1 MALHDRDSLLSGR
14 LASPSPG
21 APIGGRYELQREL
34 GGGGMAVVYEVLDH
48 QQGRRVALKRL
59 RQHTQPEREKR
70 ARALFEHEYY
80 TLAQLSHPR
89 IVQVYDYG
97 LDEHGPYYTME
108 LLDGGDLRRLSPVA
122 HERVAQNAADVC
134 SALSLL
140 HSRRLLHRDVTP
152 RNIRCT
158 DDGTAKLIDFGVMTH
173 VGPSKELVGTPAFAS
188 PELVNL
194 QPLDAR
200 TDLYALGATLY
211 YALTGRNAYPA
222 RDFADLPQL
231 WRKPIRRPSELV
243 ANIPEA
249 LDQLVV
255 DLLQVDPKARPA
267 SAAEVLER
275 LAPLDV
281 RPPVLGIPVEAQA
294 YLSTPTFVGREPE
307 LSRVRTSLQRACAG
321 RGAATLVAAAPGFG
335 RSRFLDAT
343 VLSGKL
349 QGMTALRAYA
359 EESEP
364 GEYRAVRA
372 LLLQL
377 RAALPEATMRVAA
390 PLLPLLGHIAPE
402 LAGGAELQLQD
413 FEDRSALRPQ
423 LQLALRRLLREV
435 SKRKPLLIAID
446 DLPLLDEPS
455 IAAIALLARE
465 VSDVGVQIVATA
477 PADFMPGVDS
487 AYRLYT
493 ELAVRVSLHA
503 LTHEQARALLASVF
517 GEATYLDSLVD
528 QLMQRS
534 GGNPRDLMRLSQ
546 HLVDRGVARYDA
558 GAWTLPLRIDPGD
571 LPASIAQVLHATASA
586 LDCAARVLAGTF
598 ALCPDYSFTF
608 DECRVLSGETN
619 PAELAGRL
627 GRLVTAELLRSNAER
642 YALHDRACV
651 PVLLSVLSK
660 AETESAHA
668 RLADALGMRPDEAF
682 RVAQHL
688 LRAGRQTE
696 ALHVFVAH
704 AIDSNHLTDSDPD
717 AFYKL
722 VRSLPED
729 WLSTYE
735 EALSLA
741 GQLKL
746 PKAHVHALR
755 TRLAGIVGSTG
766 MRPTGHIALLIDD
779 LTLAAGLKDYA
790 KLDPA
795 LPAGERLQQALAI
808 AQARYDA
815 TSERDRLLDP
825 ASAIGA
831 LAGSSLTAMG
841 MYAPVLDVEGVRT
854 LPSLEP
860 LALLSP
866 GLSIPAQL
874 REGVYA
880 RLTGRMDRAL
890 AIYNAVLE
898 RTAQPDCSGLTP
910 SQHRFMRLVVMS
922 VIAMIEASM
931 GLESCLRWAAQLSR
945 DPLSQVNALQ
955 VRVLHRLWQGD
966 CLQAESEQREVDA
979 RRIESGVRQNQEKTH
994 LLWQVMA
1001 HAGMEDLTRLR
1012 RTLEEIKRVGQDY
1025 PGWRPVISYAT
1036 AEYQRARGDLRRAI
1050 VELQDTLATVA
1061 AGEHQIWPNLAAA
1074 HVRALDDARRSADA
1088 VQAGRRYREEAER
1101 AELGFSAQ
1109 CIALPL
1115 AVAEAK
1121 LGLPEAAE
1129 RAQRVIEHF
1138 RAMGTT
1144 GLSMAL
1150 AYEARIRVA
1159 IAQADLVSYER
1170 YVQCYEQDC
1179 LASGGEALAAKL
1191 HKLRREAQ
1199 RKQLIAAPV
1208 LDSQLSQQSI
1218 KSKLLTCSGAAERAH
1233 VMLAVLAAS
1242 CGASEGFL
1250 YLVTER
1256 GPAWVAS
1263 VGARAAPPEALDRL
1277 AREYIAAQT
1286 VIEQDVTA
1294 DLPPE
1299 EATTEWTTL
1308 GDASYQPMLLSHYTD
1323 SGSHVVTGLLVLLV
1337 HPDRKFVRSEFA
1349 TQMSR
1354 VAVEIGDSV
1363 PQPQL
1368 DADEDDEEV

>member
-1 MALHDRDSLLSGR
+1 VALHDRDSLLSGR
-14 LASPSPG
+14 LVSSSPG
-21 APIGGRYELQREL
+21 AAIGGRYELQREL
-34 GGGGMAVVYEVLDH
+34 GGGGMAVVYEVVDH
-48 QQGRRVALKRL
+48 QHGRRVALKRL
-59 RQHTQPEREKR
+59 TQRMQAERDKR

-108 LLDGGDLRRLSPVA
+108 LLDGGDLQRLSPA
-122 HERVAQNAADVC
+122 GYERVAQNAADVC

-140 HSRRLLHRDVTP
+140 HSRRLLHRDVSP

-173 VGPSKELVGTPAFAS
+173 VGPSKDLVGTPAYAA
-188 PELVNL
+188 PELVHL

-222 RDFADLPQL
+222 RDFTDLLQL
-231 WRKPIRRPSELV
+231 WRKPIRRPSEL
-243 ANIPEA
+243 APDIPEA

-255 DLLQVDPKARPA
+255 DLLQLDPKARPV
-267 SAAEVLER
+267 SATEVLER
-275 LAPLDV
+275 LAPLDL
-281 RPPVLGIPVEAQA
+281 RPSALGVPVEAQA
-294 YLSTPTFVGREPE
+294 YLSTPAFVGREPE
-307 LSRVRTSLQRACAG
+307 LSRVRSNLQRARAR
-321 RGAATLVAAAPGFG
+321 RGGATLVAAAPGFG

-349 QGMTALRAYA
+349 QGMTVLRAYA

-377 RAALPEATMRVAA
+377 RAAMPDDVMRVAA
-390 PLLPLLGHIAPE
+390 PLLPVLGHIVPE
-402 LAGGAELQLQD
+402 LACGAELQLQA

-423 LQLALRRLLREV
+423 LQHALRRVLREV
-435 SKRKPLLIAID
+435 SVKQPLLVAID

-465 VSDVGVQIVATA
+465 VSDVAVQIVATA
-477 PADFMPGVDS
+477 PADFVPAVDS
-487 AYRLYT
+487 AYRLYS
-493 ELAVRVSLHA
+493 ELAVRISLHA

-546 HLVDRGVARYDA
+546 HLVDRGIVRYHA
-558 GAWTLPLRIDPGD
+558 GAWTLPARLDPSD
-571 LPASIAQVLHATASA
+571 LPASIAQVLHATASG
-586 LDCAARVLAGTF
+586 LDCAARVLACTF
-598 ALCPDYSFTF
+598 ALCPDYSFSF

-619 PAELAGRL
+619 SAVLARRL
-627 GRLVTAELLRSNAER
+627 GRLVTAELLRSSAER
-642 YALHDRACV
+642 YALNDRAYV
-651 PVLLSVLSK
+651 PVLLSMLGK
-660 AETESAHA
+660 AETEAAHA
-668 RLADALGMRPDEAF
+668 RLAEALGMRPDEAF

-688 LRAGRQTE
+688 LRAGRQKE

-704 AIDSNHLTDSDPD
+704 AIDSHNLTDSDPD

-722 VRSLPED
+722 LRSLPED

-741 GQLKL
+741 NQLKL
-746 PKAHVHALR
+746 PKAQLHALR
-755 TRLAGIVGSTG
+755 MRLAGIVGSTG
-766 MRPTGHIALLIDD
+766 MRPTAHIAELIDD
-779 LTLAAGLKDYA
+779 LTQAAGLKDYA
-790 KLDPA
+790 RLDPA
-795 LPAGERLQQALAI
+795 LAPGERLKQAMGI
-808 AQARYDA
+808 ARARFDA
-815 TSERDRLLDP
+815 TSERERLLEP
-825 ASAIGA
+825 IEAISA
-831 LAGSSLTAMG
+831 LARSSMTAMG
-841 MYAPVLDVEGVRT
+841 MYAPVLDIEGVRA
-854 LPSLEP
+854 LPSLAP
-860 LALLSP
+860 VSPLSP
-866 GLSIPAQL
+866 RLMIAAQL
-874 REGVYA
+874 SEGVYA
-880 RLTGRMDRAL
+880 RLTGQMDRAL
-890 AIYNAVLE
+890 AIYNIVLA
-898 RTAQPDCSGLTP
+898 RTAQPDRGGLSL
-910 SQHRFMRLVVMS
+910 SQHRFMRMIVMS

-931 GLESCLRWAAQLSR
+931 GLESCLRWAAQLES

-966 CLQAESEQREVDA
+966 CLQAESAQREVDA
-979 RRIESGVRQNQEKTH
+979 RRIESGARQNQEKTH

-1012 RTLEEIKRVGQDY
+1012 RTLEEIKRIGQDY

-1050 VELQDTLATVA
+1050 VELQDMLATVA

-1088 VQAGRRYREEAER
+1088 VQAGRRYCDEAAR

-1129 RAQRVIEHF
+1129 RAERVIEHF
-1138 RAMGTT
+1138 RALGTT
-1144 GLSMAL
+1144 GLSMAM

-1170 YVQCYEQDC
+1170 YVQLYEQDC
-1179 LASGGEALAAKL
+1179 LASGGEALGSKL
-1191 HKLRREAQ
+1191 HRLKREAQ
-1199 RKQLIAAPV
+1199 RKQLIAAPH
-1208 LDSQLSQQSI
+1208 LESQLSQQSI

-1242 CGASEGFL
+1242 CGGSEGFL
-1250 YLVTER
+1250 YLVSER
-1256 GPAWVAS
+1256 GPSWVAS

-1277 AREYIAAQT
+1277 AREFIAAQT
-1286 VIEQDVTA
+1286 VSELDVTA
-1294 DLPPE
+1294 DVPPE

-1308 GDASYQPMLLSHYTD
+1308 GEASYQPMLLSHYTD
-1323 SGSHVVTGLLVLLV
+1323 AGSHVVTGLLVMLV
-1337 HPDRKFVRSEFA
+1337 HPDKKFVRSEFA

-1363 PQPQL
+1363 PEQNI
-1368 DADEDDEEV
+1368 DADESNDEV